1 MKPHDPQTT
10 AVDDP
15 RTAAASGRPSQ
26 DGAGTASLLSER
38 YCAFC
43 GVNAA
48 EYGSAATRFG
58 EPFCSE
64 EHAEEFAR
72 GVRAARVQAAAAPAT
87 TGGEEPAG
95 ATRSSWAS
103 RLAKW
108 GCWAAPLAL
117 LLAIPLV
124 SSGQGLAATLGAVLP
139 FLALLACPL
148 AMLFMMRGMSGMNQ
162 GGTTRNATKDH
173 APERKDE

>member
-1 MKPHDPQTT
+1 MKPHEPQTT

-26 DGAGTASLLSER
+26 DGAGTASLPSER

-43 GVNAA
+43 GVNAD

-72 GVRAARVQAAAAPAT
+72 GVRAARVQAAAATAT
-87 TGGEEPAG
+87 AGVEEPAG
-95 ATRSSWAS
+95 ATQSSWTK
-103 RLAKW
+103 RLARW
-108 GCWAAPLAL
+108 SCLAAPLAL
-117 LLAIPLV
+117 LLTLPLV
-124 SSGQGLAATLGAVLP
+124 ASGQGLAATLGAVLP

-148 AMLFMMRGMSGMNQ
+148 GMYIMMRSMGGMNQ
-162 GGTTRNATKDH
+162 GGAMRNAKKEHT
-173 APERKDE
+173 PERKDE